1 VATVVNDSQGG
12 IGQFTGVEFTAI
24 QGHNGILPPLGIK
37 LTGFEYGNR
46 SFMYHRDIPSM

>member
-1 VATVVNDSQGG
+1 
-12 IGQFTGVEFTAI
+12 
-24 QGHNGILPPLGIK
+24 LGIK